1 MRYRPDHEEPSSN
14 HHKED
19 GTPGG
24 DHHHKRDRERN
35 KELKRVRDTKE
46 QQKNTPRRPRGK

>member
-1 MRYRPDHEEPSSN
+1 MRYVPDHEEPSSN

-24 DHHHKRDRERN
+24 DNHHNRERD

-46 QQKNTPRRPRGK
+46 QQKDTPRKRRGK